1 MPRLRRPAAHFR
13 ESLAK
18 LADEELMQLVAG
30 NEPDAFE
37 VVLERHA
44 NAAFSLAYR
53 ICGTR
58 SVAEDVVQEAFL
70 ALWRNGARYDRTRGS
85 VRTWTLGIVHNRAVD
100 ALRRS
105 GVHERRRASD
115 EGIEESLEAAERTD
129 SQAIGKAASQEI
141 RGALGELP
149 PEQRRV
155 IELAYFGGFT
165 HTEIASM
172 LDTPIGTVKGRM
184 RLGLQKL
191 RSHLGGWEAVSA

>member
-1 MPRLRRPAAHFR
+1 MPRLRRPAAHFK

-115 EGIEESLEAAERTD
+115 EGIEETLEAVERTD
-129 SQAIGKAASQEI
+129 SQAIGNAASQAI

-149 PEQRRV
+149 LEQRRV

-172 LDTPIGTVKGRM
+172 LDTPVGTVKGRM
-184 RLGLQKL
+184 RLGLEKL